1 MTITDRYNAQ
11 RNTISKYKTANSAF
25 DSYVIAKAKGKS
37 RYILNISEYNTVL
50 DNITKDILSS
60 LDQAMKSDNFRFTV

>member
-1 MTITDRYNAQ
+1 MTTIDRYNAQ
-11 RNTISKYKTANSAF
+11 RNTISKYKTADSAF

-50 DNITKDILSS
+50 DNITKDVISA
-60 LDQAMKSDNFRFTV
+60 LDQAMQSANFRFTV